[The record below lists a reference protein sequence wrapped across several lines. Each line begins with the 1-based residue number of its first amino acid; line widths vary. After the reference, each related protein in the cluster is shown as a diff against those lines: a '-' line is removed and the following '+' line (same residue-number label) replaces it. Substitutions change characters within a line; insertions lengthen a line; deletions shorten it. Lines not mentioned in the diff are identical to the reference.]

1 LSSINGSITAGVAAV
16 PTIAHPPVDRLCEE
30 CDQPIPQ
37 KRLRAVPT
45 ATLCVPCL
53 EAQGDV
59 PKIKRY
65 DETAKDGEIIQ
76 TVFTRNRTLESA
88 IRRVNT
94 IAPPDQAYAM
104 AVGDDYYLRRDEEH
118 SVGSAY
124 AMNTMFEE
132 DEEVEQVL
140 TPKTEV
146 NTPEPEPEIEPYM
159 VPTTD
164 LPQAHV

>member
-1 LSSINGSITAGVAAV
+1 LSPSNGSITAGVAAV
-16 PTIAHPPVDRLCEE
+16 PTIAHPPVDRFCEE
-30 CDQPIPQ
+30 CDQPIPE
-37 KRLRAVPT
+37 KRLRAVPA

-76 TVFTRNRTLESA
+76 TVFTRNRTLESQ
-88 IRRVNT
+88 IKRVNT

-118 SVGSAY
+118 SVGAAY
-124 AMNTMFEE
+124 SMNSMFEPE

-140 TPKTEV
+140 TPQT
-146 NTPEPEPEIEPYM
+146 NTPEPEPELEPYM
-159 VPTTD
+159 IPTTE
-164 LPQAHV
+164 LPPAHV